1 MSIPSSGNAGQMPPA
16 VSSVATSK
24 TASLNEQIT
33 NVLSEIMAIVA
44 QAQQLSESVKGLKEA
59 KKSLNAQRP
68 NRENFDKDE
77 NYTSALSAWQG
88 SVGDLQGQIDGINE
102 QIEKLFQDVGQAQQK
117 VQGLESQKGAA
128 ASEDAKAMRQ
138 EMDRLKDSV
147 SALDKAADEV
157 SEGTSDKSSSRAGRK
172 LEIKKIERQ
181 VPVEDASNPEL
192 KAAIRTFALML
203 SDTGDASTTQN
214 MYTGGAKSA
223 PASGL
228 PLPGTGEPKASR

>member
-1 MSIPSSGNAGQMPPA
+1 MSIPSSGNVGQMPPA
-16 VSSVATSK
+16 VSNVATSK
-24 TASLNEQIT
+24 TASLNDQIT
-33 NVLSEIMAIVA
+33 NVLAEIMAIVA

-77 NYTSALSAWQG
+77 DYAAALSGWQN
-88 SVGDLQGQIDGINE
+88 SVGDLQGQIDGLNE
-102 QIEKLFQDVGQAQQK
+102 QIEKLFKDVAQAQQK

-128 ASEDAKAMRQ
+128 AADDAEAMRQ

-157 SEGTSDKSSSRAGRK
+157 SESTGDKSSSRAGRK
-172 LEIKKIERQ
+172 LELKKLERQ
-181 VPVEDASNPEL
+181 VPVADLANPEL
-192 KAAIRTFALML
+192 KEAIRTFALML
-203 SDTGDASTTQN
+203 SDMGDASTAQN
-214 MYTGGAKSA
+214 MYTGGAKTA

-228 PLPGTGEPKASR
+228 PMPGTGEPKATR